1 MSTLRE
7 GRFVDRNENREK
19 RSAEEAADL
28 LRERIE
34 YLRQR
39 DLLRLVE
46 DQLKRE
52 KEEKKREL
60 FRWN

>member
-1 MSTLRE
+1 MDGS
-7 GRFVDRNENREK
+7 DKREK

-52 KEEKKREL
+52 KEEKKREP

>member
-1 MSTLRE
+1 M
-7 GRFVDRNENREK
+7 DRNENREK